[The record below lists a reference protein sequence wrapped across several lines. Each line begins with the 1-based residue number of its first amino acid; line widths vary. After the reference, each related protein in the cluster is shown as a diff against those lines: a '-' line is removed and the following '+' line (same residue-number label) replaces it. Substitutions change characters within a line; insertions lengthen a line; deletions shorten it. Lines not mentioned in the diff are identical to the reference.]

1 MSRNTIDIAS
11 LVTSSSS
18 PVTATSMSADQ
29 FSAAFMKRVEEERE
43 AEASRKRARTKKRI
57 NNSTAILL
65 VMVAVMWVYTNSEVR
80 MGLSSEEADVQ
91 GASMVRQY
99 MADNPKATIS
109 DIQREGEIIRNTLMT
124 TTFTIA
130 GVNVGSV
137 LDMYNNLRAIYPE
150 QMDFFVGK
158 VKQLM
163 NATNAL
169 ANMPGNL
176 FNLITSLAEGKID
189 IYQMAK
195 CGADALV
202 CIIFYIVTK
211 VTMGTV
217 GAVANIGSS
226 LGNAFGS
233 MSRGP
238 TFTAEPEINNVNALT
253 MSINTQEGTK
263 IVSMADVINFINSR
277 PTPIV
282 NSFFD
287 SMLEFFFEHEDQLAV
302 AEDTM
307 YRSASVSTAST
318 VSSIKSAISE
328 GFFERGQ
335 GDIGTMTK
343 MFGLVTS
350 NIMTGMTLLF
360 SGIVKL
366 VDVDAIQN
374 HHETY
379 FRIDALDSCEIMSEV
394 SDKEDRVALGAGVSG
409 LAASMGKSMKLPEC
423 LQSLLQYGTPQSSYE
438 DQIDDLNYDS
448 MGGRSRS
455 FGSRSF
461 GRSSLK
467 KRRSSKKKQSK
478 NKRTKNKKTKKLR
491 KRAIKSNYKKG

>member
-65 VMVAVMWVYTNSEVR
+65 VMVAVMWVYTNSEIR

-130 GVNVGSV
+130 GVNVGSI

-150 QMDFFVGK
+150 QMDFFVVK

-163 NATNAL
+163 SATNAL

-217 GAVANIGSS
+217 GAVKSS
-226 LGNAFGS
+226 LSNVFGS

-379 FRIDALDSCEIMSEV
+379 FRIDALDTCEIMSEV

-448 MGGRSRS
+448 MGGRS
-455 FGSRSF
+455 FGSRF
-461 GRSSLK
+461 LK

-478 NKRTKNKKTKKLR
+478 NKRTKNRKTKKLR
-491 KRAIKSNYKKG
+491 KRAIKSNYKKGY